1 MYYLIQ
7 DFKNGLDRRRKR
19 TAQKAGALW
28 TLENAHITPG
38 GDIEKRMAF
47 VPMPGV
53 DLSGTMGLAGVD
65 ESIFVF
71 NSSGSAGAGITA
83 WSSGMTLQPGQVYLM
98 QLPGVNFTRV
108 HDWELF
114 DGKLYVTVAGS
125 DGQAHHFYD
134 GKPVSGLG
142 WTIQTYRN
150 KMYAVDTSKTLY
162 FSAVSDPTNWS
173 PFLADGKTESGAGF
187 INVANYDGNSV
198 HLTSLEPYYEQLA
211 LFSYFDIQ
219 FWDFKADP
227 KASQMGQ
234 VLRNSGTIAH
244 LSPCQYGN
252 GDVLY
257 LATSGIRSLKARSQ
271 SNAAGITD
279 VGSAIDKFIQSDFA
293 TLGQDTFS
301 KAFALVHPLEGRF
314 WMVLN
319 DTIYVLSF
327 FPGPDVSA
335 WSVYKPGFTPIAGTG
350 VGQKLALR
358 DADKIY
364 LYGGTDGQT
373 YDKCK
378 VTAETSYLTADK
390 PSTFKA
396 YSAVDL
402 VCDNKWRLEFGLDAK
417 QPSVYETAGIYD
429 GNTLNNQQMAIRGFA
444 PSIGFKL
451 TCEEDGQAQLAQL
464 IFHYEEAYAS

>member
-47 VPMPGV
+47 WNTGV
-53 DLSGTMGLAGVD
+53 DLEGTFGLAGVD
-65 ESIFVF
+65 ESLFVF
-71 NSSGSAGAGITA
+71 NSTGIAPRGVNQWTP
-83 WSSGMTLQPGQVYLM
+83 GTNLQAGQVYLM
-98 QLPGVNFTRV
+98 TLPGVSFGTV

-114 DGKLYVTVAGS
+114 DGKLYVVVAGS

-134 GKPVSGLG
+134 GKAVSGLG

-150 KMYAVDTSKTLY
+150 KLYAVDTSKTLY
-162 FSAVSDPTNWS
+162 FSALGDPTNWS

-198 HLTSLEPYYEQLA
+198 HLTSMEPYYDQMA
-211 LFSYFDIQ
+211 LFSYYDIQ
-219 FWDFKADP
+219 FWTFSADA

-234 VLRNSGTIAH
+234 VLRNSGTLAH
-244 LSPCQYGN
+244 MSPCQYGN

-279 VGSAIDKFIQSDFA
+279 VGSAIDSFIQADYA
-293 TLGQDTFS
+293 NLGKDVFK

-314 WMVLN
+314 WMALGDV
-319 DTIYVLSF
+319 IYVLSY

-335 WSVYKPGFTPIAGTG
+335 WSIYRPGFTPTGAAGM
-350 VGQKLALR
+350 GQQLAMR
-358 DADKIY
+358 DDYNLY
-364 LYGGTDGQT
+364 LYGGPDGKT

-402 VCDNKWRLEFGLDAK
+402 VCDNKWKLEFGLDAK
-417 QPSVYETAGIYD
+417 QSDVYEMAGIYD

-451 TCEEDGQAQLAQL
+451 TCEEEGPAQLAQL